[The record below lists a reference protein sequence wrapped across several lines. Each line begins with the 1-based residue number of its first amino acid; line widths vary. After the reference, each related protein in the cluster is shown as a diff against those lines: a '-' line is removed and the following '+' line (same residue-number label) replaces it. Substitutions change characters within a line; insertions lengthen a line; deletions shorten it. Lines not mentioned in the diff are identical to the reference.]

1 MLAKMAPVGAGAP
14 PVKLEVDEAAS
25 DARVAAGLD
34 VDAGVDVDADVDA
47 AESRESADD
56 LAELTAPDRDASA
69 EDNVSLAAASA
80 LLMKLLTSEGRLE
93 YHEGVLP
100 ALKSLWSEDITCGS
114 LRAVRRVDG
123 IAVARTEKIETSVVG
138 RSKLRVARSDVR
150 DALRRRQTTE
160 YWKDRDASL
169 QSTILGYG
177 SSRHSGNE
185 ERLEMH
191 VGSGD

>member
-1 MLAKMAPVGAGAP
+1 M
-14 PVKLEVDEAAS
+14 
-25 DARVAAGLD
+25 
-34 VDAGVDVDADVDA
+34 
-47 AESRESADD
+47 
-56 LAELTAPDRDASA
+56 
-69 EDNVSLAAASA
+69 
-80 LLMKLLTSEGRLE
+80 E

-123 IAVARTEKIETSVVG
+123 IAVARTDKTETSVVG
-138 RSKLRVARSDVR
+138 RSKLRVARSDVRDARSDVR

-169 QSTILGYG
+169 QILGYG